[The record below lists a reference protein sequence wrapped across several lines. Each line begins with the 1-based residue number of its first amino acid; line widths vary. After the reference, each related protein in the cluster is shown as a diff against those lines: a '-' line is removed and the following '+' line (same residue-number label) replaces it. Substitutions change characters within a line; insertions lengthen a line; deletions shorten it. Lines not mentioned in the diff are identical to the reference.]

1 MVSHILGVNVGIKNE
16 KTMDI
21 RLSRAV
27 CKAFE
32 QLIANIEN
40 EPGLI
45 LEGEAQPVD
54 GDNTLKEIR
63 SWLFGRGREDGYT
76 DNSTDK

>member
-1 MVSHILGVNVGIKNE
+1 MGINDDE
-16 KTMDI
+16 AMDI
-21 RLSRAV
+21 GISRV
-27 CKAFE
+27 ICKAFD
-32 QLIANIEN
+32 QMIANIEN

-54 GDNTLKEIR
+54 GENTLKEIR
-63 SWLFGRGREDGYT
+63 SWLFRRRREDGYT

>member
-1 MVSHILGVNVGIKNE
+1 MGINDDQSIDRRISRVICQAFNQMVE
-16 KTMDI
+16 
-21 RLSRAV
+21 
-27 CKAFE
+27 
-32 QLIANIEN
+32 NIEN

-54 GDNTLKEIR
+54 GENTLKEIR
-63 SWLFGRGREDGYT
+63 SWLFGRRREDGYP

>member
-1 MVSHILGVNVGIKNE
+1 MLWE
-16 KTMDI
+16 ETMDKKDEELTDI
-21 RLSRAV
+21 RVSRAV
-27 CKAFE
+27 CKAFD
-32 QLIANIEN
+32 QLIHDIEN

-54 GDNTLKEIR
+54 SENTLEEIR
-63 SWLFGRGREDGYT
+63 SWLFGRRRKYGYT

>member
-1 MVSHILGVNVGIKNE
+1 MGIKNDE
-16 KTMDI
+16 SMDI
-21 RLSRAV
+21 RVSRTV

-32 QLIANIEN
+32 QLIQDIKN

-45 LEGEAQPVD
+45 LEGENQPVD
-54 GDNTLKEIR
+54 GENALQEIR
-63 SWLFGRGREDGYT
+63 SWLFRRRRTDGHT